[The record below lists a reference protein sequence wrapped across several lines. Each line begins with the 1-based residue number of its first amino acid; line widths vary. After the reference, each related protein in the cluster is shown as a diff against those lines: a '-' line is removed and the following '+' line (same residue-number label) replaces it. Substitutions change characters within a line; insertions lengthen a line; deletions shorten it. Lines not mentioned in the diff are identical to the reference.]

1 MQKKRTKRKNSA
13 LAAFFQGLG
22 EVVSAFDAAAA
33 TRKDTAHAGEAPAG
47 GSISGVQNGS
57 QKPQGDCGGCK

>member
-1 MQKKRTKRKNSA
+1 MPRPKKKRKNSA

-22 EVVSAFDAAAA
+22 NVVSAFDAAAA
-33 TRKDTAHAGEAPAG
+33 TRKDTAPPSG
-47 GSISGVQNGS
+47 GSISGVNGS